1 MNERDTEQSMEDIL
15 ASIRRIIGKTGDA
28 QSAVEPERDAWTR
41 APLPV
46 PEITG
51 RPDTGP
57 AAAPAAPGKP
67 AVPSPAADP
76 GSRPGPA
83 LTPGS
88 GALPTDA
95 EASLSA
101 TEEQARDGK
110 PRTHPGL
117 ISEERAQAAAQMFSE
132 LGATLAAH
140 QNEPVSGDPGITVE
154 QLVREMLRPT
164 LKAWLDEHLPVLV
177 ERLVREEI
185 SRLSGR

>member
-28 QSAVEPERDAWTR
+28 QSPVEPGRDTGTR
-41 APLPV
+41 PPLTV
-46 PEITG
+46 PETAG
-51 RPDTGP
+51 RPN
-57 AAAPAAPGKP
+57 AASVAAPAPAGRPATSPP
-67 AVPSPAADP
+67 AVDPEPRPTPA
-76 GSRPGPA
+76 
-83 LTPGS
+83 S
-88 GALPTDA
+88 GTDTMPTDA
-95 EASLSA
+95 EMPLPA
-101 TEEQARDGK
+101 TEGHGGDSEE
-110 PRTHPGL
+110 RTDPGL
-117 ISEERAQAAAQMFSE
+117 ISQERAQAAAQMFSE

-140 QNEPVSGDPGITVE
+140 QNESSPGTPGITVE

>member
-28 QSAVEPERDAWTR
+28 QSPVEPGRDAGTR
-41 APLPV
+41 PPLTV
-46 PEITG
+46 PETAG
-51 RPDTGP
+51 RPDAAP
-57 AAAPAAPGKP
+57 VAAPAAAGRPATSPP
-67 AVPSPAADP
+67 AVD
-76 GSRPGPA
+76 PGPA
-83 LTPGS
+83 PAS
-88 GALPTDA
+88 GADTMPTDS
-95 EASLSA
+95 EMPLPA
-101 TEEQARDGK
+101 TEGHGGDSGEGTD
-110 PRTHPGL
+110 PGL
-117 ISEERAQAAAQMFSE
+117 ISQDRAQAAAQMFSE

-140 QNEPVSGDPGITVE
+140 QNESPPGTPGITVE

>member
-28 QSAVEPERDAWTR
+28 QSGVEPDRDAGTGP
-41 APLPV
+41 PLPV
-46 PEITG
+46 PEAAA
-51 RPDTGP
+51 RPVAVPTP
-57 AAAPAAPGKP
+57 AAAGKP
-67 AVPSPAADP
+67 AMPSPA
-76 GSRPGPA
+76 SEPGPA
-83 LTPGS
+83 PVSGTGTEPTDREPSPPATEGPGRGS
-88 GALPTDA
+88 GERTD
-95 EASLSA
+95 
-101 TEEQARDGK
+101 
-110 PRTHPGL
+110 PGL
-117 ISEERAQAAAQMFSE
+117 ISQDRAQAAAQMFSE

-140 QNEPVSGDPGITVE
+140 QNEPVPGTPGITVE

>member
-28 QSAVEPERDAWTR
+28 QSAVEPERDTGTR
-41 APLPV
+41 PPLPV
-46 PEITG
+46 PETAG
-51 RPDTGP
+51 RPDVVP
-57 AAAPAAPGKP
+57 VAAQAAAGKTATPPEVVDPRARPAP
-67 AVPSPAADP
+67 A
-76 GSRPGPA
+76 
-83 LTPGS
+83 S
-88 GALPTDA
+88 GADTSPPRP
-95 EASLSA
+95 A
-101 TEEQARDGK
+101 TEGHGGDSEERAD
-110 PRTHPGL
+110 PGL
-117 ISEERAQAAAQMFSE
+117 ISQDRAQAAAQMFSE

-140 QNEPVSGDPGITVE
+140 QNEPVPGTPGITVE